1 MKRIDSATTEG
12 KERGEGK
19 GGKRG
24 EGGAESRENKSKNK
38 NPKGDR
44 VRLSSLRSIPSPE
57 SVFTAIGLSTLSAC
71 PSPARV
77 VWK

>member
-12 KERGEGK
+12 KERGDGKEGR
-19 GGKRG
+19 GGGRK
-24 EGGAESRENKSKNK
+24 EGRNKPKTK
-38 NPKGDR
+38 KQKGDR

-57 SVFTAIGLSTLSAC
+57 SVFTAMGLSTLSAC